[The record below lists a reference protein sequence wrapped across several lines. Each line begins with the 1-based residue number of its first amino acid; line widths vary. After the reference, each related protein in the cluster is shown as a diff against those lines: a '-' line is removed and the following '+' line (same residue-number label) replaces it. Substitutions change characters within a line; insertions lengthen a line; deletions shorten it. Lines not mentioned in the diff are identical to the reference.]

1 MTNEESQTIAKAIF
15 GWTGSGLA
23 MFFYI
28 SPVVPIIKMIKKELE
43 VKNVP
48 GILLTC
54 SFLNCILWGCYGW
67 IKDELQV
74 WVANYTGGAIS
85 IIWIIIYWI
94 YFAEC
99 KLVPS
104 IIYNFILLNFIFEI
118 GFFCFYFKD
127 YVEVTGYIAMA
138 FNILMYA
145 APGEKMITVIK
156 TKNKELLPIY
166 SSITGLACSLCWF
179 MYGVYIKTTSMII
192 PNGIGILC
200 AVMQIGVWL
209 YAYYKSKGGEGTKEV
224 ATSTDESKVT
234 SDIKNAAPD
243 PLFNTQGQEE
253 QA

>member
-1 MTNEESQTIAKAIF
+1 MTNEESQPLGEAIF

-28 SPVVPIIKMIKKELE
+28 SPVVPIIKMMKKELE

-67 IKDELQV
+67 INSKLQV
-74 WVANYTGGAIS
+74 WVANYTGGAITLV
-85 IIWIIIYWI
+85 WIVIYWV

-118 GFFCFYFKD
+118 GFFCFYFKKH
-127 YVEVTGYIAMA
+127 VEVTGYIAMA

-145 APGEKMITVIK
+145 APGEKMITVIQ

-179 MYGVYIKTTSMII
+179 MYGCYISTMSMII

-200 AVMQIGVWL
+200 AILQIGVWL
-209 YAYYKSKGGEGTKEV
+209 YAYFKAKGGEETKEV

-234 SDIKNAAPD
+234 PDNKVVDPD
-243 PLFNTQGQEE
+243 PLYN
-253 QA
+253 A